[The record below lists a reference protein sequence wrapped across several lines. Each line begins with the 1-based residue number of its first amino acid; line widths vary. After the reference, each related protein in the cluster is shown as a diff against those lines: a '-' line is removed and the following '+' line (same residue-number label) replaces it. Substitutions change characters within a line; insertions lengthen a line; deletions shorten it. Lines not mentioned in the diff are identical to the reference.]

1 MSDKKDS
8 PIVETTVVKAND
20 KGGDNKADSNKT
32 TAAQA
37 KTTAKAGENKD
48 NTSYDSIAE
57 LKKHTDILDAEGKP
71 VTKQDSNEQA
81 NKKAKIK
88 EDIVKAAEAAKE
100 EKLSASAK
108 SKAAESAPANKAKAE
123 KQNADNQ
130 TADKK
135 TASKNATSTKTDEKK
150 SMSDTKEAPKAEAK
164 KSTTAAKK
172 KSTPSDNGGQQRV
185 AILGGNRIPFARSN
199 GPYADA
205 SNIDMLTAAL
215 NGLIERYDLQGEL
228 IGEVVAGAV
237 LKLSRDLNLTRESA
251 LNTALNP
258 HTPTY
263 DIAQA
268 CGTGLQAT
276 FASANKIALGLIDS
290 AITGGVDT
298 TSDAPIA
305 VGDGLRKVMIKL
317 GAAKTNKQRLKA
329 LMGLNPKDI
338 IDSPQNGEP
347 RTGLSMGDHQAITA
361 LEWNIS
367 REDQDQLAFNSHQN
381 LARAYEEGFFD
392 DLITPYKGL
401 TRDNNLRPDTTLEK
415 LAKLKPVF
423 GKKNANPTMTAA
435 NSTPLTDGAS
445 CVLLANDEWA
455 KERGLKP
462 LAYIVHQETAAVDFI
477 GKSGEKEGLLMA
489 PAYAVPRMLER
500 AGLTLQDFD
509 FYEIHEAFASQ
520 VLSTLAAWEDET
532 FCQQRLGL
540 DAPLGSIDRSK
551 LNVNGSSLAAGHPF
565 AATGGRI
572 LATAAKLLDQ
582 KGSGRAL
589 ISICAAGGQGVTCIL
604 EK

>member
-1 MSDKKDS
+1 MSNKNNHPES
-8 PIVETTVVKAND
+8 PVVESTVVKSTDSKANNAKSENTKSD
-20 KGGDNKADSNKT
+20 NAKSADSAKKDTAANKTSSTDNKA
-32 TAAQA
+32 
-37 KTTAKAGENKD
+37 TTAKTSAVKD
-48 NTSYDSIAE
+48 TDTKNTN
-57 LKKHTDILDAEGKP
+57 
-71 VTKQDSNEQA
+71 TKST
-81 NKKAKIK
+81 
-88 EDIVKAAEAAKE
+88 
-100 EKLSASAK
+100 ASAK
-108 SKAAESAPANKAKAE
+108 ETDDKVDTAAA
-123 KQNADNQ
+123 
-130 TADKK
+130 KK
-135 TASKNATSTKTDEKK
+135 TATT
-150 SMSDTKEAPKAEAK
+150 AK
-164 KSTTAAKK
+164 KS
-172 KSTPSDNGGQQRV
+172 STSKLTSGQNRV

-199 GPYADA
+199 GSYADV
-205 SNIDMLTAAL
+205 SNTDMLTAAL
-215 NGLIERYDLQGEL
+215 NGLVERFNLQDEK

-237 LKLSRDLNLTRESA
+237 MKLSRDINLTREA
-251 LNTALNP
+251 TLNTALNP

-263 DIAQA
+263 DISQA

-276 FASANKIALGLIDS
+276 FASANKIALGIIDS

-305 VGDGLRKVMIKL
+305 VGDGLRKVLIKL
-317 GAAKTNKQRLKA
+317 GAAKDNKQRLKA
-329 LMGLNPKDI
+329 LMGLNPKDL

-367 REDQDQLAFNSHQN
+367 REAQDELAFNSHQN
-381 LARAYEEGFFD
+381 LARAYDEGFFD

-445 CVLLANDEWA
+445 CVLLGTDEWA
-455 KERGLKP
+455 KEHGLKP

-477 GKSGEKEGLLMA
+477 GKSGTTEGLLMA

-532 FCQQRLGL
+532 FCEERLGL